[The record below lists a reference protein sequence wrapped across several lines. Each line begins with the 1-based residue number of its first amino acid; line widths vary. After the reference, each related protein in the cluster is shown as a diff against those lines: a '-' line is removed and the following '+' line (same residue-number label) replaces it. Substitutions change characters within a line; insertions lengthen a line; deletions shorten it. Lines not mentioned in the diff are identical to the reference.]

1 MRTSNRR
8 WSGVLIALCAMFV
21 LLAACGEDEPAVTPG
36 GGDGGDGGDE
46 QEFNLVS
53 DGRLI
58 VGSDIPYPPFEFEEG
73 GNLTGFDVELVSEI
87 ASRIGLEHDP
97 NDDWISTN
105 FNTIF
110 QQLQGGTNFDII
122 VAAVTAYAP
131 EGSPAAETV
140 ADREKFVDFTVP
152 YYTSLQS
159 LTVNTSQTPD
169 IESVEDLPDGARVGV
184 QRGTTGAFYAEE
196 TLTNAELADFAKSPP
211 MYQQLLAGQIVA
223 VFNDLPTSLVE
234 IEGKEGLE
242 VVEQIDTG
250 EEYGIGV
257 AKDNTALKDAMD
269 AALEEMFEDG
279 TYAQIFQ
286 KYFPDQELPGY
297 ASE

>member
-1 MRTSNRR
+1 
-8 WSGVLIALCAMFV
+8 MFV